1 SSACAKTSTVK
12 PSNARTSRCSRALL
26 PLLAVLLCVAG
37 SAQPQGILIDRIVA
51 VVGNGAVLHSE
62 LAVRT
67 EQAKGSGAPA
77 EGLEC
82 GELEDLLYEKL
93 LVEQAHLDSVLVDEA
108 QVNTELDRRIEYFAR
123 QIGGRQKL
131 EEFYGKSTAE
141 IKADFRQQVEEQL
154 LVQTMQQRIT
164 ADIRTTPR
172 DVQRFFHGI
181 PKDSVPLINAEVEY
195 AQVLRVPKA

>member
-1 SSACAKTSTVK
+1 FHRSNSWRRTSVPSSSTSANCGSSSACAKTSTVK

-93 LVEQAHLDSVLVDEA
+93 LVEQAHLDSVLVD
-108 QVNTELDRRIEYFAR
+108 
-123 QIGGRQKL
+123 
-131 EEFYGKSTAE
+131 
-141 IKADFRQQVEEQL
+141 
-154 LVQTMQQRIT
+154 
-164 ADIRTTPR
+164 
-172 DVQRFFHGI
+172 
-181 PKDSVPLINAEVEY
+181 
-195 AQVLRVPKA
+195 